1 MDISFIIATFIASAI
16 AYSVSLL
23 FGTLGELLT
32 ERAGNVNLGVE
43 GMMLLGGAC
52 GYVAA
57 VKSDN
62 LIVAIVAASL
72 GAAGG
77 ALLYAVLTVTLRANQ
92 NVSGLALT
100 TFGAGLANTLGSTA
114 ANTNTPQHITDFF
127 SWHPFELAQA
137 GNPFL
142 KFINVAF
149 LSHDVIVYISIIIAV
164 LLYFFLFKTKEG
176 LSIRM
181 VGENP
186 AAADAAGISVTR
198 IKYIYILLGGIL
210 CGLGGLYI
218 PLVLQKTW
226 HADITAGKGWIVV
239 ALVIFVRWHPL
250 KAIAG
255 ALVFGALSIV
265 GLTIQQFPAL
275 SSIFIFNQYIMVMYP
290 YILTVIVLVIT
301 YARRKAWRGPNA
313 IGVAYFREER

>member
-1 MDISFIIATFIASAI
+1 MDISFIIATFIASAV

-23 FGTLGELLT
+23 MGTLGELLT

-57 VKSDN
+57 VRSDSM
-62 LIVAIVAASL
+62 LVAVLAASF
-72 GAAGG
+72 GAAAG
-77 ALLYAVLTVTLRANQ
+77 AMLYAVLTVTLRANQ
-92 NVSGLALT
+92 NVTGLALT

-114 ANTNTPQHITDFF
+114 ANTNTPQHISDFF
-127 SWHPFELAQA
+127 SWHPFALPDPQ
-137 GNPFL
+137 NPFL
-142 KFINVAF
+142 RFINIAF
-149 LSHDVIVYISIIIAV
+149 LSHDLFVYIAIIIAV
-164 LLYFFLFKTKEG
+164 LMYFFLFRTREG

-198 IKYIYILLGGIL
+198 IKYMYILIGGVL

-239 ALVIFVRWHPL
+239 ALVIFVRWHPI
-250 KAIAG
+250 KAIGG
-255 ALVFGALSIV
+255 ALVFGALSII
-265 GLTIQQFPAL
+265 GLTIQQFPEM
-275 SSIFIFNQYIMVMYP
+275 SSMLFFNQYIMVMYP
-290 YILTVIVLVIT
+290 YILTVIVLIIT
-301 YARRKAWRGPNA
+301 YARKKAWRGPNA
-313 IGVAYFREER
+313 IGSAFFREER